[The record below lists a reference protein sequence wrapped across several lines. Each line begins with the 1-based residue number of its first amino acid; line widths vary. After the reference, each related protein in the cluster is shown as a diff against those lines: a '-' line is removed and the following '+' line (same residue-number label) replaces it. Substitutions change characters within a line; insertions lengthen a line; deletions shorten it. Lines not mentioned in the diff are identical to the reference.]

1 MGNPVPI
8 YRKAAKSIITTK
20 RLHQEQKTAFEYLLD
35 IITTQSHSLPC
46 NIVIKQSIIKY
57 QQFDF

>member
-1 MGNPVPI
+1 MGNTVPI

-35 IITTQSHSLPC
+35 IITTQAHSLPC
-46 NIVIKQSIIKY
+46 NVIIRQSIMKY
-57 QQFDF
+57 R